1 MQWIPGTTLTEEM
14 DMVHPLNGDDD
25 VSQADVICPE
35 GEHVAKVSQ
44 ETEEILKRNF
54 MSLKNAL
61 LYRW

>member
-1 MQWIPGTTLTEEM
+1 MTEEM